1 MNPVE
6 KYFGAEKAESFLFV
20 LVGLVAITLAVYFFA
35 KLKQPFYNGIAY
47 PLIAIALIQITVG
60 GSVYLRSSKDI
71 ARVNQMIQID
81 KTRIQTEEIPRMKIV
96 MNNFVLYRWI
106 EIVLV
111 LIGLALLFYFKSATM
126 WKGVGLGLVIQSA
139 LMLLLDFFAESRG
152 REYLDYL
159 LT

>member
-96 MNNFVLYRWI
+96 MNNFVFYRWI

-111 LIGLALLFYFKSATM
+111 LIGLALLFSFKSATM

>member
-6 KYFGAEKAESFLFV
+6 KYFGAEKAESLLFV
-20 LVGLVAITLAVYFFA
+20 LVGLVAISLAVYFFA

-81 KTRIQTEEIPRMKIV
+81 KTRVEAEEIPRMKIV
-96 MNNFVLYRWI
+96 MKNFVLYRWI

-111 LIGLALLFYFKSATM
+111 LIGLALLFYFESATM
-126 WKGVGLGLVIQSA
+126 WKGVGLGLAIQSA

>member
-111 LIGLALLFYFKSATM
+111 LIGLALLFSFKSATM

>member
-96 MNNFVLYRWI
+96 MNNFVFYRWI
-106 EIVLV
+106 EIV
-111 LIGLALLFYFKSATM
+111 KSATM

>member
-1 MNPVE
+1 L
-6 KYFGAEKAESFLFV
+6 AESFLFV

-96 MNNFVLYRWI
+96 MNNFVFYRWI

-111 LIGLALLFYFKSATM
+111 LIGLALLFSFKSATM

>member
-6 KYFGAEKAESFLFV
+6 KYFGAEKAESFLFA

-81 KTRIQTEEIPRMKIV
+81 KTRILTEEIPRMKIV
-96 MNNFVLYRWI
+96 MNNFVFYRWI

-111 LIGLALLFYFKSATM
+111 LIGLALLFSFKSATM